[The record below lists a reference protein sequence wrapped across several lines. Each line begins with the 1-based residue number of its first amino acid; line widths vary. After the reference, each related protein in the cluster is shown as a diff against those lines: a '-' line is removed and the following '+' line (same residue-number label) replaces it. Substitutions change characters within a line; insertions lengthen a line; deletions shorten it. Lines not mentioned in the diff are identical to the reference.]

1 MRFSLARESWFLVAC
16 IGAIVNLN
24 AAAASVLEVDLVFPR
39 NETYAPTTWFPVVF
53 AFQNAERARLLNPH
67 ISYTI
72 RNWDDMLG
80 NDGASF
86 SHDLRLANWS
96 SHDPYF
102 VYNYFHDVFA
112 KEGSW
117 WLTWHVTWESCNEVP
132 FSAGLSRDMI
142 RNSSSWSVLFTT
154 KNSAQEIDLV
164 AVTNNKT
171 CPAEL
176 GVVINVTDTTMTVP
190 FGVDWSGGD
199 TCAVVASSTPTPTAN
214 PCQVKIDSVVV
225 ASMSASLAATLCRGI
240 DPPANCTNDDESVAQ
255 QLVAPG
261 VSGVGISC
269 VLAAFGAFSFF

>member
-72 RNWDDMLG
+72 RNWNNMLG

-102 VYNYFHDVFA
+102 
-112 KEGSW
+112 
-117 WLTWHVTWESCNEVP
+117 ESCNEVA
-132 FSAGLSRDMI
+132 FSAGLSRDMT
-142 RNSSSWSVLFTT
+142 RNSSSWSALFTT
-154 KNSAQEIDLV
+154 DNSAPEIDLV
-164 AVTNNKT
+164 AVTNTKT
-171 CPAEL
+171 CPAAEL
-176 GVVINVTDTTMTVP
+176 GVAINVTDTTMAVP

-199 TCAVVASSTPTPTAN
+199 ICAVVASSTPTPTAN
-214 PCQVKIDSVVV
+214 PCQVKVDSVVV

-255 QLVAPG
+255 QLVVPG
-261 VSGVGISC
+261 VSVVGISC
-269 VLAAFGAFSFF
+269 VLSAFGALVFSNVNIFVHNYFGNL